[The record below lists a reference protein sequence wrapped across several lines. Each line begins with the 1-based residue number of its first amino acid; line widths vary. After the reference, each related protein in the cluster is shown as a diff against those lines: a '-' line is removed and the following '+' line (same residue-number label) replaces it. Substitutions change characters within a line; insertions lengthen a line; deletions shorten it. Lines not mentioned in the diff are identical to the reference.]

1 MGTRKSKW
9 LGWLAVLAVTA
20 VLGGGLGYS
29 YNQGWLTSASHRLT
43 QGHAGATEHG
53 GMGMNMP
60 GMSMGSPQGGGAT
73 RSSVPGHALVTISA
87 EGQQLIGVRFGKVRR
102 DKLRMTI
109 RPVGI
114 LEPDQTRLT
123 RVHTRISGW
132 VTKVH
137 VNFVGENVRKGDPLL
152 EIYSPDLLTTQ
163 EEYLAAVE
171 HDGPRSNMAQLARR
185 RLKLW
190 DIPDD
195 EITRLE
201 KTRQA
206 RDTLTLRATL
216 TGQVLSRD
224 VLEGAYVEP
233 KTELYRLADLSVV
246 WVQAKVYEYELPH
259 VHVNQ
264 PARVALLSEP
274 ETWIDGRISFIE
286 PWVQEASRTVKVRV
300 AIPNPRLRLKPG
312 MYANVRIEHDMGE
325 GLLVPEDAVL
335 RTGERDLAFRALPG
349 GRFEPVAVTLG
360 PRFGDQFQ
368 VVAGLAEGE
377 EIVTSAVFLIDSES
391 RLKSAVGGAGG
402 HQHGSMSG
410 SPAAPPPHPNPLP
423 PGGRGQGEGVGPPA
437 HPGHEQGMKHESPG
451 HEEHHRHP

>member
-9 LGWLAVLAVTA
+9 LKWLAALTVMAF
-20 VLGGGLGYS
+20 LGTGLWYS
-29 YNQGWLTSASHRLT
+29 WRQGWLTSIYQQLAG
-43 QGHAGATEHG
+43 GHSGKAEHG

-60 GMSMGSPQGGGAT
+60 GMNMGSPQGGSGT
-73 RSSVPGHALVTISA
+73 MSSVPGHALVTISS
-87 EGQQLIGVRFGKVRR
+87 EGQQRIGVRIGKVVR

-114 LEPDQTRLT
+114 IEPDQTRLT

-132 VTKVH
+132 VTRVH
-137 VNFVGENVRKGDPLL
+137 VNFVGESVRKGAPLL

-171 HDGPRSNMAQLARR
+171 SEGPRGSLARLARR

-190 DIPDD
+190 DVPDD
-195 EITRLE
+195 EIAELE
-201 KTRQA
+201 KTRKA
-206 RDTLTLRATL
+206 RDTLTLRAAI

-224 VLEGAYVEP
+224 VLEGSYVEP
-233 KTELYRLADLSVV
+233 KTELYRLADLSEV
-246 WVQAKVYEYELPH
+246 WVQVKVYEYELPH
-259 VHVNQ
+259 VHLNQ
-264 PARVALLSEP
+264 SVRVALLSDP

-286 PWVQEASRTVKVRV
+286 PWVQEVSRTAKVRV
-300 AIPNPRLRLKPG
+300 AVPNPRLRLKPG

-360 PRFGDQFQ
+360 PRFGDRFQ
-368 VVAGLAEGE
+368 VVAGLTEGE

-391 RLKSAVGGAGG
+391 RLKSVIGGMGG
-402 HQHGSMSG
+402 HHHGSMSG
-410 SPAAPPPHPNPLP
+410 SSPTAPQSP
-423 PGGRGQGEGVGPPA
+423 ESPPA
-437 HPGHEQGMKHESPG
+437 HHDHEQGMKHESSG
-451 HEEHHRHP
+451 HEGHHHHP